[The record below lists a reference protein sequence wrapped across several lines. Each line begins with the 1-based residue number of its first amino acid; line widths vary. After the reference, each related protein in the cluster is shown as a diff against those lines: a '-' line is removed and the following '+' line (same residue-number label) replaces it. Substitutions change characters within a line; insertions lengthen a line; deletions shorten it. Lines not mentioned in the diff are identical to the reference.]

1 MKRISL
7 FQWIWG
13 FFIRI
18 ALVPYIVMG
27 IVFVVSVIVI
37 NKWIFHQGL
46 IPDRSVLAVLCLGA
60 CLIVLHIIF
69 ALTLYRTIKNMTGKL
84 AEALAG
90 IKEMTA
96 AISDGRF
103 IQRPPDLQ
111 IRELN
116 DTAIQIV
123 RMGNRLKQTMDR
135 MEGVSNELETAR
147 NDLLSIVHSLDDAVL
162 IVDGNGVILNAWSGN
177 PDYFSKPLHEVT
189 GTSIE
194 SNQSK
199 QVYEEQIK
207 VLRRVLETG
216 NPEIVEYQAETPQ
229 GRRWQAGRV
238 SAITENDGTR
248 RKVSVLSKDITAR
261 KEMEASLRQAKEEA
275 ESASRAKSDFL
286 SRMSHELRTPM
297 NAILGFA
304 QLLQYDGNNKLSPEQ
319 KESVDEILKAGRH
332 LLAQIDD
339 ILVLARIESGAVSV
353 HSEYILAA
361 ALVDDCL
368 GMIEPMA
375 KEKQVL
381 LHHHISSEW
390 RSFNVYAD
398 PMKLKG
404 ILLNLLSNSVKY
416 NKQHGQ
422 VFIIYEVDGSFMKIH
437 ISDTGFGIAPDQ
449 LERIFDS
456 FYRVED
462 YPLNT
467 EGTGIGLSISKQ
479 FIELMGGTIEVDSR
493 VGEGSRFTV
502 VIPLDCSVLKR
513 DKVSRTAQPNHQ

>member
-27 IVFVVSVIVI
+27 IVFIASVII
-37 NKWIFHQGL
+37 IKGWLMFPDL
-46 IPDRSVLAVLCLGA
+46 ISDTIVQAVLSLGA
-60 CLIVLHIIF
+60 FLIILHIVF
-69 ALTLYRTIKNMTGKL
+69 ALTLYRTIKNMTEKL
-84 AEALAG
+84 AVALAG

-96 AISDGRF
+96 AISDGHY
-103 IQRPPDLQ
+103 IQGPPDLQ

-116 DTAIQIV
+116 DTAAQIV
-123 RMGNRLKQTMDR
+123 RMGHRMKQTIDQV
-135 MEGVSNELETAR
+135 EAVSNELEIAKD
-147 NDLLSIVHSLDDAVL
+147 DLLSIVHSLDDAVL
-162 IVDGNGVILNAWSGN
+162 IVDENGIIVNVWSGN
-177 PDYFSKPLHEVT
+177 TDYFSVPFHEVK
-189 GTSIE
+189 GTSV
-194 SNQSK
+194 SGK
-199 QVYEEQIK
+199 QGVKKHQEPMK

-216 NPEIVEYQAETPQ
+216 QPEIIEYEVETPS
-229 GRRWQAGRV
+229 GWRWEAGRI
-238 SAITENDGTR
+238 SAITDSDGVR
-248 RKVSVLSKDITAR
+248 RRVSVLSKDITAR
-261 KEMEASLRQAKEEA
+261 KEMEASLRRAKEEA
-275 ESASRAKSDFL
+275 ESASRAKSNFL

-304 QLLQYDGNNKLSPEQ
+304 QLLHYDGNNELSPEQ
-319 KESVDEILKAGRH
+319 KESVDEILKAGKH

-339 ILVLARIESGAVSV
+339 ILDLARIESGAVSIQ
-353 HSEYILAA
+353 SEYILAA
-361 ALVDDCL
+361 AVVEDCL

-375 KEKQVL
+375 IDKQVF

-390 RSFNVYAD
+390 RGFHVYAD

-437 ISDTGFGIAPDQ
+437 ISDTGFGITPDQ

-456 FYRVED
+456 FYRVDD

-479 FIELMGGTIEVDSR
+479 FIELMGGAIEVDSR
-493 VGEGSRFTV
+493 VGEGSKFTV
-502 VIPLDCSVLKR
+502 VIPLDSSVSHKGI
-513 DKVSRTAQPNHQ
+513 K